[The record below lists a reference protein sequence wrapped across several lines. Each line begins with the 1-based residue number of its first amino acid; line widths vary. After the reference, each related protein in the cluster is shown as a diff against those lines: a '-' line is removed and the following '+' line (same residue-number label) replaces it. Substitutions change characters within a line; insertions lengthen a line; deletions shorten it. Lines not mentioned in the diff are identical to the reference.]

1 MNIYTYNIMVASSIL
16 PVALHRGKIYFL
28 FGKENEMEDSAKGFS
43 DFGGRV
49 ETGES
54 IMETAFR
61 EGSEELCGFL
71 GDEDSIKCM
80 LKRGGI
86 YKVVHNDYHVHI
98 FVMEYDENLPKYFTN
113 HHRFLWDRMDK
124 DMLNDSKYFEKQE
137 LKWFSVTE
145 MKTKKHLFRGFY
157 QEIVDHFLSQ
167 MKKITA
173 FVNQRK
179 NTRGKACSMKKT
191 RRVKGG

>member
-16 PVALHRGKIYFL
+16 PVALHKGKLYFL

-43 DFGGRV
+43 DFGGKV
-49 ETGES
+49 EDGES

-71 GDEDSIKCM
+71 GDETVIKCM

-86 YKVVHNDYHVHI
+86 YKVVHNGYHVHI
-98 FVMEYDENLPKYFTN
+98 FVMEYDENLPRYFTN

-124 DMLNDSKYFEKQE
+124 HLLNDSKYFEKQE

-145 MKTKKHLFRGFY
+145 MKTMKPVFRGFY
-157 QEIVDHFLSQ
+157 QDIVELILSK

-173 FVNQRK
+173 FVNARK
-179 NTRGKACSMKKT
+179 NTRVKSCSLKT
-191 RRVKGG
+191 RKLRGG